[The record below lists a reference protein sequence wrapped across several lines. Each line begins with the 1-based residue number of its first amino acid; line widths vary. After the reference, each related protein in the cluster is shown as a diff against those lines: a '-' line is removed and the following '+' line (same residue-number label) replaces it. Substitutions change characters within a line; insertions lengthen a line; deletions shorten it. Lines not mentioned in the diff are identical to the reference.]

1 MQDLKSADSSSGAR
15 VPKQQRSRETQKK
28 ILTAALG
35 VFAEHGYHGTSM
47 RLVGEQAG
55 VGQPLVVYHFPTK
68 EDLWF
73 AAVETAF
80 AGFMERLLPDLE
92 ALKGLGPATRLSL
105 IFQNYTHFSAQHP
118 ELLQVLIDANRRGG
132 PSLARVVENHLRST
146 FERLCKLIEAA
157 QEAGTMPAGDPGLIY
172 YALVSVAV
180 TLFSLTR
187 EFEMLTGR
195 DPKEPEVV
203 EEQASLLARL
213 FFPNTGDAGRD
224 TNQ

>member
-1 MQDLKSADSSSGAR
+1 
-15 VPKQQRSRETQKK
+15 
-28 ILTAALG
+28 
-35 VFAEHGYHGTSM
+35 M
-47 RLVGEQAG
+47 RLVGERAG

-68 EDLWF
+68 EDLWV
-73 AAVETAF
+73 AAVETAL
-80 AGFMERLLPDLE
+80 ARFMERLLPDLE
-92 ALKGLGPATRLSL
+92 ALEGLDPATRLKL
-105 IFQNYTHFSAQHP
+105 VFQNYTRFSAQHS
-118 ELLQVLIDANRRGG
+118 ELLKIFIDANRRGG
-132 PSLARVVENHLRST
+132 PSLARIVENHLRPT

-195 DPKEPEVV
+195 DPREPELV

-213 FFPNTGDAGRD
+213 FFPGLQGADPDSGK
-224 TNQ
+224 